1 MHQAQASST
10 TSLPSDNCSSLDIKP
25 SIQHNGTSQQSAPKQ
40 REGTT
45 TSVSNSGN
53 NNSNSNSNNSSNIT
67 TTNNSNQNQNSSL
80 NGGLFDNQNVYGNNA
95 YENSYQNFHQSNVT
109 GFQSGNSGTSNGA
122 NIVNM
127 RINLSPPL
135 HSHHHH
141 SSSSSSAANKPQ
153 RTKPRTSA
161 GKKTQ
166 TQLTIQHQPK
176 KMKKE
181 IIS

>member
-10 TSLPSDNCSSLDIKP
+10 TSLQSDNCSSLDIKP

-67 TTNNSNQNQNSSL
+67 TTNNSNQNQNQNSSL
-80 NGGLFDNQNVYGNNA
+80 NGGGLFDNQNMYGNNA
-95 YENSYQNFHQSNVT
+95 YENSYQSFHQSNVA

-166 TQLTIQHQPK
+166 TQLTIQHPTK
-176 KMKKE
+176 
-181 IIS
+181 